1 MRQTPAAP
9 PAPPPPPPTPI
20 PGVSIEIPGAD
31 AIQLTLPTTP
41 EQVQGLRERRD
52 ILRDQLERAVS
63 RRQTLL
69 EELQGE
75 NGQEIA
81 AEARAGIQGRLN
93 LLDERILQLERD
105 QALTERLISS
115 AAPEVLAQEQ
125 QQINALR
132 MAGNRVDEEEAVGM
146 MFGGFGAGILLAT
159 LVGKWRRRRA
169 SKRLE
174 KAGSTARAVST
185 DPRIDAM
192 AQSIDAI
199 AEEVERIGEGQRFV
213 TQLLSQRNEQSVLRG
228 AGEPPYRP

>member
-1 MRQTPAAP
+1 MAP
-9 PAPPPPPPTPI
+9 
-20 PGVSIEIPGAD
+20 
-31 AIQLTLPTTP
+31 IQLSLPTTA

-63 RRQTLL
+63 RRQSLL
-69 EELQGE
+69 EELGGE
-75 NGQEIA
+75 NGQELA

-125 QQINALR
+125 QDAMRDRQARNS
-132 MAGNRVDEEEAVGM
+132 VDDEEAVAM
-146 MFGGFGAGILLAT
+146 MFGGFGTGILLAT
-159 LVGKWRRRRA
+159 LVGRFRRRRA

-174 KAGSTARAVST
+174 AAGGTARAVSA